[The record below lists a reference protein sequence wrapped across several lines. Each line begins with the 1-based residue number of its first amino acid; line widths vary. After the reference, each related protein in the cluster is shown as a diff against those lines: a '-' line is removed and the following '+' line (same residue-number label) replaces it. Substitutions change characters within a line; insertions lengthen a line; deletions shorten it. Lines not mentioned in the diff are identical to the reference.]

1 MQARRCIRKEGHGG
15 NGSRELG
22 SGNLGTNP
30 EPACPIPPQE
40 RYILT
45 FNENSTR
52 MRLIKLEGNLNPL
65 LFNRMGIDFIVI
77 DSIDGGLSI
86 LSIKALNANAVGS
99 KLGLRHFYLIRGR
112 YRYFIHQ
119 RSS

>member
-65 LFNRMGIDFIVI
+65 LFNRMGIDFLVI
-77 DSIDGGLSI
+77 DSIDDGLSI
-86 LSIKALNANAVGS
+86 LSIRCYAVGS
-99 KLGLRHFYLIRGR
+99 KLGLRYFYLIRGHCC
-112 YRYFIHQ
+112 FTHQ